1 MKPINKDILKKAAH
15 RMMFDMNEEQYDT
28 LLEEFS
34 IFIKQLDLIAEVPHV
49 DEAEPMTFPFD
60 VKTTYMREDEV
71 EASLDIK
78 EALKNASEVVDGQ
91 VRLPKVVG

>member
-1 MKPINKDILKKAAH
+1 MKPISKDILKKAAH
-15 RMMFDMNEEQYDT
+15 RMMFDMDEEQYDT

-60 VKTTYMREDEV
+60 VTNDYLRADVVQDNIDKKD
-71 EASLDIK
+71 
-78 EALKNASEVVDGQ
+78 ALKNSKTVKDGQ
-91 VRLPKVVG
+91 ISVPKVV